1 VTTELKSAGCSL
13 VELSGTAA
21 WRALTPKLR
30 RTLTLMFNDPDHSLT
45 DAVESMHPE
54 LARDVVEVV
63 VQNLMANPDVQ
74 RIISLFFGRQ
84 I

>member
-1 VTTELKSAGCSL
+1 MSREEISGLAVWR
-13 VELSGTAA
+13 ELS
-21 WRALTPKLR
+21 PKLK
-30 RTLTLMFNDPDHSLT
+30 RTLTLMFNDADHSLA
-45 DAVESMHPE
+45 DAVEMTHPE
-54 LARDVVEVV
+54 LTGDAVEVV